1 MLLGEQA
8 VLLAVA
14 LPAGLILGWL
24 LTLLVMLRFEAELF
38 RLPVVVDPVTYLEA
52 VGIVVGSAAASAFL
66 VRRRLDRID
75 LIAVLKT
82 RE

>member
-1 MLLGEQA
+1 M
-8 VLLAVA
+8 
-14 LPAGLILGWL
+14 P
-24 LTLLVMLRFEAELF
+24 
-38 RLPVVVDPVTYLEA
+38 
-52 VGIVVGSAAASAFL
+52 IVVLPETYGSAAAIVIAAAAVSALL

>member
-1 MLLGEQA
+1 MFR
-8 VLLAVA
+8 V
-14 LPAGLILGWL
+14 P
-24 LTLLVMLRFEAELF
+24 LVVTGR
-38 RLPVVVDPVTYLEA
+38 TYLFSVA
-52 VGIVVGSAAASAFL
+52 VVIAAAALSALL

>member
-1 MLLGEQA
+1 M
-8 VLLAVA
+8 
-14 LPAGLILGWL
+14 
-24 LTLLVMLRFEAELF
+24 MLRFESDLF
-38 RLPVVVDPVTYLEA
+38 RLPIVAYPSTYLQAVAVVVV
-52 VGIVVGSAAASAFL
+52 AAALSALL

>member
-1 MLLGEQA
+1 MLLGEQSLL
-8 VLLAVA
+8 VLAAIPV
-14 LPAGLILGWL
+14 GLTLGWL
-24 LTLLVMLRFEAELF
+24 LTVLLVLRFESDLF
-38 RLPVVVDPVTYLEA
+38 RMPVIVLPETYAL
-52 VGIVVGSAAASAFL
+52 AAAIVIAAAALSALL